1 MVSAGGA
8 CILAGSGRRREVS
21 MVYTDRQKK
30 FNALVSQRHGK
41 SAADMQAELQ
51 ERHKRMMGGVYYRSA
66 LDSNIQARLVEEV
79 EKIKAKIPGSTVLKP
94 PPGGKTYIPAQPSQ
108 RGAPPREL
116 VLKGEKKREDALA
129 KTLKDYKGDWNDV
142 KDIARCTLVVEKA
155 REVEI
160 AWLRVRSHFG
170 FSAGAGTSRT
180 IGYTNGLQFHSEKII
195 KPESNP
201 AGYSGYTVFVRS
213 GGANANKAEIQIN
226 FPAMMYAKSLPEFR
240 NSMPGREGEMQAKFR
255 EVPGGLGHKM
265 YEVYRAQEQTPTG
278 KAYAAAC
285 KLYYDYFRSDPPN
298 MRLGRAA
305 LEAMRALDPPL
316 PGLPPVARPAR
327 SIAGQSVPAK
337 PKP

>member
-1 MVSAGGA
+1 MVSF
-8 CILAGSGRRREVS
+8 
-21 MVYTDRQKK
+21 T
-30 FNALVSQRHGK
+30 
-41 SAADMQAELQ
+41 ELQ
-51 ERHKRMMGGVYYRSA
+51 ERHKAIMGGVYYRSA
-66 LDSNIQARLVEEV
+66 LEGNIQKRLVEEV
-79 EKIKAKIPGSTVLKP
+79 EKIKAKIPGATVLKP
-94 PPGGKTYIPAQPSQ
+94 PPGKVTAITPGRLRVAPS
-108 RGAPPREL
+108 REVTL
-116 VLKGEKKREDALA
+116 RGEKRYEDALA
-129 KTLKDYKGDWNDV
+129 KTLKDYGGDWDQV

-155 REVEI
+155 RDIEV

-170 FSAGAGTSRT
+170 FSAGVGTSRT
-180 IGYTNGLQFHSEKII
+180 IGYTSGLQFHSEKII

-240 NSMPGREGEMQAKFR
+240 ASMPEREAEMRSKFP
-255 EVPGGLGHKM
+255 EVPGGLGHAM

-278 KAYAAAC
+278 KAHAAAC

-305 LEAMRALDPPL
+305 LEALRALNM
-316 PGLPPVARPAR
+316 PGVLLPPATRPAPAF
-327 SIAGQSVPAK
+327 AGQSVLPK

>member
-1 MVSAGGA
+1 MVSF
-8 CILAGSGRRREVS
+8 
-21 MVYTDRQKK
+21 T
-30 FNALVSQRHGK
+30 
-41 SAADMQAELQ
+41 ELQ
-51 ERHKRMMGGVYYRSA
+51 ERHKAIMGGVYYRSA
-66 LDSNIQARLVEEV
+66 LESNIQKRLVEEV
-79 EKIKAKIPGSTVLKP
+79 EKIKAKIPGATVLKP
-94 PPGGKTYIPAQPSQ
+94 PPGGVTVIM
-108 RGAPPREL
+108 PPRSQVGPSREV

-213 GGANANKAEIQIN
+213 GGADANKAEIQIN

-265 YEVYRAQEQTPTG
+265 YEVYRAQEHSPTG

-298 MRLGRAA
+298 LRLGRAA

>member
-1 MVSAGGA
+1 MV
-8 CILAGSGRRREVS
+8 
-21 MVYTDRQKK
+21 TDMQKR
-30 FNALVSQRHGK
+30 FNTIVSQAKGK
-41 SAADMQAELQ
+41 SALEMQQELQ
-51 ERHKRMMGGVYYRSA
+51 ERHKRMMGGIYYRSA

-94 PPGGKTYIPAQPSQ
+94 PPGGKTYIPPQPSQ
-108 RGAPPREL
+108 AGAPPREL

-129 KTLKDYKGDWNDV
+129 KTLKDYGGDWDQV

-155 REVEI
+155 REIEI

-180 IGYTNGLQFHSEKII
+180 IGYTSGLQFHSEKII

-240 NSMPGREGEMQAKFR
+240 ASMPQREAEIMAKFR
-255 EVPGGLGHKM
+255 EVQGGWGHKM

-316 PGLPPVARPAR
+316 PGLPPATRPA
-327 SIAGQSVPAK
+327 ALK